1 MPTIASRQSREGEGP
16 QTAWPNRRRMEPR
29 RAAAKALAH
38 ELLTCVF
45 NDLGQERRERI
56 QIRECGGFDI
66 LDWNSVV
73 VEFDG

>member
-1 MPTIASRQSREGEGP
+1 
-16 QTAWPNRRRMEPR
+16 MEPR